1 MSNALPE
8 QRAYF
13 VHPSAY
19 VDEPAQIGDG
29 TKIWHFSHV
38 MAGAVIGRNVV
49 IGQNVYVAASVVI
62 GDNVKIQNNVS
73 LYDGVV
79 LEDDVFCG
87 PSCVFTNVKHPRA
100 NIVRKGSYVETRVQR
115 GATIGA
121 NATLVCGVT
130 VPPHAFIA
138 AGAVLT
144 SPHHEGGES
153 TFLSPHALLAGVP
166 ARQVG
171 WVSHLGRRLGPF
183 DEGRSAICPESGR
196 RYQLVDDAQGT
207 PQLRSL
213 G

>member
-1 MSNALPE
+1 MTSD
-8 QRAYF
+8 RGYF
-13 VHPSAY
+13 VHPSAC
-19 VDEPAQIGDG
+19 VDEPATVGAG

-38 MAGAVIGRNVV
+38 MAGAIIGRDVV

-87 PSCVFTNVKHPRA
+87 PSCVFTNVKNPRA
-100 NIVRKGSYVETRVQR
+100 AIVRKGSYGRTVVQR

-121 NATLVCGVT
+121 NATIVCGVT
-130 VPPHAFIA
+130 IPAHAFLA

-144 SPHHEGGES
+144 SPAGSADGA
-153 TFLSPHALLAGVP
+153 FPPHALLVGVP

-171 WVSHLGRRLGPF
+171 WVSHHGHRLGPF
-183 DEGRSAICPESGR
+183 DADGCAACPETGR
-196 RYQLVDDAQGT
+196 RYRLVDGGDHASAGQT
-207 PQLRSL
+207 RLAAVE
-213 G
+213 